1 MLVIELTFSTG
12 RFHATPWGRN
22 VNEAVP
28 EWPPSPYRLI
38 RSLFDAWKRKRPQ
51 WDEARTRPIFEV
63 LASEPPLFR
72 LPPAGASHTRSY
84 LSENKEDPQA
94 KKLVFD
100 GFVTLP
106 PAVPLL
112 IGWPDATLD
121 EGQRADLND
130 LLAVMNYFG
139 RSESWVTARL
149 LNGVSSVDWNCLPAV
164 LPRGASALEP
174 VRVACVVPPAE
185 FNGQGDKWL
194 EALTWTTSRLI
205 DERRSEPPALRYV
218 DYLRP
223 ARCFDVAP
231 VTRQTAREVCV
242 QGVLYAL
249 ESKVPAPVTQ
259 TLEVAERVRRKLMG
273 IHARIMGDPARVS
286 QKFSGKDGAG
296 KPLAGHRHAYILPL
310 DRDGDGW
317 LDHLV
322 IAAREPLDRIERL
335 ALDRLESV
343 WQAGGKPDIRFTP
356 IHWGTLP
363 DLFPVA
369 TRLVSATPFV
379 PPRHYRK
386 GRGDFA
392 EWLAAEVRRE
402 AINHGFPPP
411 VRVALLRGPGAR
423 GQGLGARDHQGS
435 GARGIRWLEFR
446 RNRKD
451 DPAQIGYGFEIEFAQ
466 PVTGP
471 VALGY
476 GAHFGLGQF
485 VKS

>member
-1 MLVIELTFSTG
+1 
-12 RFHATPWGRN
+12 
-22 VNEAVP
+22 
-28 EWPPSPYRLI
+28 
-38 RSLFDAWKRKRPQ
+38 
-51 WDEARTRPIFEV
+51 
-63 LASEPPLFR
+63 
-72 LPPAGASHTRSY
+72 
-84 LSENKEDPQA
+84 
-94 KKLVFD
+94 
-100 GFVTLP
+100 
-106 PAVPLL
+106 
-112 IGWPDATLD
+112 
-121 EGQRADLND
+121 
-130 LLAVMNYFG
+130 
-139 RSESWVTARL
+139 
-149 LNGVSSVDWNCLPAV
+149 
-164 LPRGASALEP
+164 

-231 VTRQTAREVCV
+231 VTRQTAREVSV

-249 ESKVPAPVTQ
+249 ESKVPAAVTQ

-273 IHARIMGDPARVS
+273 IHAKLAGDPARVS

-296 KPLAGHRHAYILPL
+296 RPLAGHRHVYILPL

-322 IAAREPLDRIERL
+322 IAAREPLDRTERL

-356 IHWGTLP
+356 VQWGTLR
-363 DLFPVA
+363 DLFPA
-369 TRLVSATPFV
+369 TQRLVSATPFV

-402 AINHGFPPP
+402 ASNHGLPPP
-411 VRVALLRGPGAR
+411 VKVRLLPALETSRRGV
-423 GQGLGARDHQGS
+423 
-435 GARGIRWLEFR
+435 RWLEFR

-451 DPAQIGYGFEIEFAQ
+451 DPAQIGYGFEIEFAE

-485 VKS
+485 VAS

>member
-1 MLVIELTFSTG
+1 MST
-12 RFHATPWGRN
+12 RFFD
-22 VNEAVP
+22 VP
-28 EWPPSPYRLI
+28 APNGP
-38 RSLFDAWKRKRPQ
+38 
-51 WDEARTRPIFEV
+51 T
-63 LASEPPLFR
+63 
-72 LPPAGASHTRSY
+72 AGA
-84 LSENKEDPQA
+84 
-94 KKLVFD
+94 
-100 GFVTLP
+100 
-106 PAVPLL
+106 
-112 IGWPDATLD
+112 
-121 EGQRADLND
+121 
-130 LLAVMNYFG
+130 
-139 RSESWVTARL
+139 
-149 LNGVSSVDWNCLPAV
+149 
-164 LPRGASALEP
+164 
-174 VRVACVVPPAE
+174 CVE
-185 FNGQGDKWL
+185 
-194 EALTWTTSRLI
+194 
-205 DERRSEPPALRYV
+205 
-218 DYLRP
+218 
-223 ARCFDVAP
+223 
-231 VTRQTAREVCV
+231 
-242 QGVLYAL
+242 GVLY
-249 ESKVPAPVTQ
+249 SVKSGVPPRITQ

-273 IHARIMGDPARVS
+273 IHAKLVGDPARVS

-356 IHWGTLP
+356 THWGTLP

-402 AINHGFPPP
+402 ATNHGLPPP
-411 VRVALLRGPGAR
+411 VRVALLRGAGRRDASATGAGR
-423 GQGLGARDHQGS
+423 RDAS
-435 GARGIRWLEFR
+435 ATGIRWLEFR

-451 DPAQIGYGFEIEFAQ
+451 DPAQIGYGFEIEFAE

-485 VKS
+485 VADDGRG